1 MDILTA
7 VMVALAFTMI
17 VFSMLVGILVFW
29 IADLHGGHRSGK
41 RRVRSERT
49 TSSSRGHRP
58 FRAGRVRS

>member
-1 MDILTA
+1 MDVLTA

-17 VFSMLVGILVFW
+17 VFSMLVGIAIFA
-29 IADLHGGHRSGK
+29 IADQCGGHRPGK

-58 FRAGRVRS
+58 FRAGRVRT